1 MNDASGL
8 FITIG
13 NTAQKMKFSIKD
25 SFSKCD
31 QIHRKLRIWSH
42 LLKESLIENFSF
54 CAVQSNFEQIL
65 NDDNSVPIHR
75 QNVQALAIE
84 MQKIADCTAPKIIKE
99 VLNYVKRAITIFET
113 LHNLLFL
120 ALIQCT

>member
-1 MNDASGL
+1 M
-8 FITIG
+8 
-13 NTAQKMKFSIKD
+13 
-25 SFSKCD
+25 
-31 QIHRKLRIWSH
+31 
-42 LLKESLIENFSF
+42 
-54 CAVQSNFEQIL
+54 QSNFEQLL
-65 NDDNSVPIHR
+65 NDDNSAPIHR